1 MIGPQQPVLTF
12 FSCALHFHRKCL
24 NSTEDPVVCAMF
36 CRLSG
41 SEEEQVIVLY
51 NSNLIFFRRIYDSL
65 DLGLSPIRLSK
76 PLETIMRQPVVYM
89 RGVIPQ
95 ACFQAL
101 SRYVESFITDI
112 VVICMFKFLKL
123 KIHTASILV
132 CLTQAI

>member
-1 MIGPQQPVLTF
+1 
-12 FSCALHFHRKCL
+12 
-24 NSTEDPVVCAMF
+24 MF

-76 PLETIMRQPVVYM
+76 PLETIMRQPLVYM
-89 RGVIPQ
+89 RGIIPQ

-112 VVICMFKFLKL
+112 FVICMFKFLTF

-132 CLTQAI
+132 CITQAI

>member
-1 MIGPQQPVLTF
+1 M
-12 FSCALHFHRKCL
+12 
-24 NSTEDPVVCAMF
+24 VCAMF

-76 PLETIMRQPVVYM
+76 PLETIMRQPLVYM

-101 SRYVESFITDI
+101 SRYVDSFITDI
-112 VVICMFKFLKL
+112 FVICMFKYF
-123 KIHTASILV
+123 KI
-132 CLTQAI
+132 